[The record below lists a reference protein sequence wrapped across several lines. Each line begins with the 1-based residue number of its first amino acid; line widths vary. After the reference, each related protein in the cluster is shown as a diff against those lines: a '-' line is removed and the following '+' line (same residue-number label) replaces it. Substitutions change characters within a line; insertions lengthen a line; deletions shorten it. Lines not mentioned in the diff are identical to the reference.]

1 MDLPDLPPDYVF
13 PRLPRTREASDFAF
27 EAKRAAMGPHI
38 RRRWPWDEA
47 FQRDLH
53 QRHFEDKAF
62 FLIRRAGQSIGT
74 LSLMVMPDHVRFGE
88 FYLLPDFHG
97 QGSGTAILRHCLALA
112 DELALP
118 VRLEHLHWN
127 PVRSLY
133 LRHGF
138 VEGGRSETHCFLE
151 RPVALSPA

>member
-53 QRHFEDKAF
+53 QRHFEEKAF

-74 LSLMVMPDHVRFGE
+74 LSLMAMPDHVRFGE

-138 VEGGRSETHCFLE
+138 AETRRSETHCFLE